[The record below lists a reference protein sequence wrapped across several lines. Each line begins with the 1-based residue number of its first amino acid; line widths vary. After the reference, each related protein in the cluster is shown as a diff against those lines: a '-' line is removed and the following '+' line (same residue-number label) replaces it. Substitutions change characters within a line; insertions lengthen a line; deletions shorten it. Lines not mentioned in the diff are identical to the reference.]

1 MLKFLKIKY
10 KNFLSSGN
18 YWTEINFTKN
28 NSTLVI
34 GKNGAGKSTFLDAL
48 TFVLF
53 NKPFRKINKGQLVNT
68 VNEKSCVVEV
78 EFEIGKTNWKV
89 IRGIKPTIFEIYQ
102 DGNLLDQ
109 SSASNDQQKWLEQSI
124 LKLNYKS
131 FTQIVVLGSSNFV
144 PFMQLSSQN
153 RREVVEDILDI
164 KVFSSMNDI
173 AKSNIK
179 STKDEIKEYQYKKEN
194 CISKIENQN
203 QFIDELKKRDE
214 EDIQIKTKK
223 ENELLE
229 EIKTL
234 NDLNENLN
242 LKCEDKNALL
252 QQISFSKDKTKKL
265 ENLKTKIS
273 EKVSTITK
281 EYNFFQENVVCP
293 TCTQSLDERF
303 RLNKIDDIQNKKNEL
318 QVAYDQLKSSL
329 EDEKTREL
337 KFIEVSGEIT
347 KINNEI
353 NYNNIKVSELQ
364 KQIRNLQQE
373 IQRLVSR
380 KTEINSEYEKLKLLE
395 DNLDNIIASIA
406 AKKEELLNYEF
417 IHLLLKD
424 DGAKTKIIKKYLPLV
439 NKNLNRY
446 LDLLEF
452 PINFTLDEEFNEKS
466 LNPIYEDFS
475 YASFSE
481 GEKMRIDLS
490 ILFTWR
496 EIAKVKNSINTNLL
510 ILDEVFDSS
519 LDDFGTDSFTKI
531 IKYVIEKSNVFVIS
545 HKTEE
550 LIDKFDSVVKFEKKK
565 GFSMMVDSY

>member
-68 VNEKSCVVEV
+68 VNEKSCVVEI
-78 EFEIGKTNWKV
+78 EFDVGKTNWKV

-102 DGNLLDQ
+102 DGTLLDQ
-109 SSASNDQQKWLEQSI
+109 NSASNDQQKWIEQSV

-179 STKDEIKEYQYKKEN
+179 TIKDEIKEYQYKKEN

-214 EDIQIKTKK
+214 EDIQIKTNK
-223 ENELLE
+223 ENEILE

-234 NDLNENLN
+234 NDLNKNLN
-242 LKCEDKNALL
+242 LECKNKNALL

-265 ENLKTKIS
+265 ENLKTKLS

-281 EYNFFQENVVCP
+281 EYNFFQDNVVCP

-329 EDEKTREL
+329 EDEKTKEL

-380 KTEINSEYEKLKLLE
+380 KTEINSEYKKLKLLE
-395 DNLDNIIASIA
+395 DNLDSTIASIA
-406 AKKEELLNYEF
+406 TKKEELLNYEF

-531 IKYVIEKSNVFVIS
+531 IKYVIQKSNVFVIS